1 MSNYGL
7 SQRGC
12 YIYGKNS
19 PENRHRVN
27 WTATCKKMKLGHSLT
42 PYTKINSKLIKD
54 QTVRLDA
61 IKLIEEN
68 RTLSDTVV
76 SFLIHLLE

>member
-1 MSNYGL
+1 M
-7 SQRGC
+7 Q
-12 YIYGKNS
+12 
-19 PENRHRVN
+19 
-27 WTATCKKMKLGHSLT
+27 KMKLGHSLT
-42 PYTKINSKLIKD
+42 PYTKINSKWIKAL
-54 QTVRLDA
+54 TVRLDG